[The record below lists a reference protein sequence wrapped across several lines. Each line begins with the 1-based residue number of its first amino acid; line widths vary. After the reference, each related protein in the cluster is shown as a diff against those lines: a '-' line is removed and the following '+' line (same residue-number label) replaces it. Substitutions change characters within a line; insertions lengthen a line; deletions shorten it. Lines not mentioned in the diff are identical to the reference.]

1 MGGWPLLTASASS
14 SLFTVGIQGKAHTCP
29 VATCLDVLICR
40 SSQLYLAPAHY
51 HYNNHLCLAREGK
64 DKEDI
69 SETVAIMAA
78 ASASQPLAVIARLYL
93 TLCTSSVALPAS
105 EYAMTTEHAMTREP
119 EEHCTS
125 QDKVGCGAQQTLCLT
140 YNPSCIQA
148 IKSML
153 ITVVPMEKRTCMHE
167 CVLIY
172 TYTYAQPHELQRG
185 GGGKWE
191 SDQPYKHAGQ
201 QYASWMKLKRT
212 PRRKAVAN
220 MQ

>member
-40 SSQLYLAPAHY
+40 SRQLYLAPAH
-51 HYNNHLCLAREGK
+51 HHCNGHLCLAREGK

-69 SETVAIMAA
+69 SEMVAIMAA

-93 TLCTSSVALPAS
+93 TLYTSSVELPAS
-105 EYAMTTEHAMTREP
+105 EHAMTREP

-125 QDKVGCGAQQTLCLT
+125 QDKVRCGAQQTLCLT

-153 ITVVPMEKRTCMHE
+153 ITVVPMEKHTCMHE
-167 CVLIY
+167 CMLIY
-172 TYTYAQPHELQRG
+172 TYTYTQPHELQRG
-185 GGGKWE
+185 GGRKWE
-191 SDQPYKHAGQ
+191 SDRPYKHGGQ
-201 QYASWMKLKRT
+201 QCAY
-212 PRRKAVAN
+212 
-220 MQ
+220 